1 MPERTSKARVA
12 VYTDHIFWRH
22 GEELYSDRSFPG
34 FVAQLAPLLGGF
46 LFMGRV
52 DPSPG
57 AAQHKLPDGIEVVE
71 MPWVGSL
78 SNPLAVIRMMAGS
91 VRRFWRVLDRVDAVW
106 LVGSYL
112 VSFVFAGLAA
122 LRGKRVV
129 LGVRQDLPQYA
140 RTRHPGRRWIHLAA
154 DGLEGVYRLLAR
166 VFPIVVVGPGL
177 ARNFRGARSLLEL
190 SVSLVSEHDIVTRDQ
205 ALARAYDEELTILS
219 VGRLDPEKNPLLLA
233 DVLAKLSQNGRRWRL
248 VVCGDG
254 PLEDALAERLAA
266 LGVDGSAD
274 LRGYVALEGGLLELY
289 RTSHVFLHVSWTE
302 GLPQVL
308 FEAFASGLPMV
319 ATAVGGVPDGVD
331 GAGILIPPGDPGAAV
346 AALERVAG
354 EQPFRE
360 ELIDR
365 GLERAHAHTI
375 ESECRRLA
383 AFIAGAPKA

>member
-140 RTRHPGRRWIHLAA
+140 RRATRAGAGFISPPTGSRASTGCSHGCSRSSSSGPASPATSAGPGRSSS
-154 DGLEGVYRLLAR
+154 
-166 VFPIVVVGPGL
+166 
-177 ARNFRGARSLLEL
+177 FRCRS
-190 SVSLVSEHDIVTRDQ
+190 SPST
-205 ALARAYDEELTILS
+205 
-219 VGRLDPEKNPLLLA
+219 
-233 DVLAKLSQNGRRWRL
+233 
-248 VVCGDG
+248 
-254 PLEDALAERLAA
+254 
-266 LGVDGSAD
+266 
-274 LRGYVALEGGLLELY
+274 
-289 RTSHVFLHVSWTE
+289 TS
-302 GLPQVL
+302 
-308 FEAFASGLPMV
+308 
-319 ATAVGGVPDGVD
+319 
-331 GAGILIPPGDPGAAV
+331 
-346 AALERVAG
+346 
-354 EQPFRE
+354 
-360 ELIDR
+360 
-365 GLERAHAHTI
+365 
-375 ESECRRLA
+375 
-383 AFIAGAPKA
+383 